1 MVFLV
6 LALLL
11 VLGAIFLR
19 QLGKTGPLN
28 DSELMYVKLA
38 TIPLVLAIAVPALL
52 RLVWSDPDHKRWI
65 QVAGGF
71 GLLVSAAMGVWGIWL
86 MRRAARRKR
95 AWGWP
100 LGGAVLVAGGPALV
114 VYLTTWLLK
123 FMD

>member
-11 VLGAIFLR
+11 VLGAILLR
-19 QLGKTGPLN
+19 QIGKTGPLN
-28 DSELMYVKLA
+28 EAELTYVKLA
-38 TIPLVLAIAVPALL
+38 TMPLVLAIVLPALL
-52 RLVWSDPDHKRWI
+52 RVVWSDPDHKRWI
-65 QVAGGF
+65 QMAGAF
-71 GLLVSAAMGVWGIWL
+71 GLLVSAAMGLWGIL
-86 MRRAARRKR
+86 LVRRAVRRKR

-100 LGGAVLVAGGPALV
+100 LGGAVLIAGSPALV

>member
-1 MVFLV
+1 MVFLI

-11 VLGAIFLR
+11 VLGAILLR
-19 QLGKTGPLN
+19 QIGKTGPLN
-28 DSELMYVKLA
+28 EAELTYVKLA
-38 TIPLVLAIAVPALL
+38 TIPLVLAILVPALL
-52 RLVWSDPDHKRWI
+52 RVAWNDSDHRRWI
-65 QVAGGF
+65 QLAGTF
-71 GLLVSAAMGVWGIWL
+71 GLLVSAAMGLWGIL
-86 MRRAARRKR
+86 LVRRAVRRKR

>member
-6 LALLL
+6 LVLLL
-11 VLGAIFLR
+11 ALGAILLR

-28 DSELMYVKLA
+28 DTELMYVKLA
-38 TIPLVLAIAVPALL
+38 TIPLVLAILIPALL
-52 RLVWSDPDHKRWI
+52 RLIWADPDHKRWI
-65 QVAGGF
+65 ELAGTF
-71 GLLVSAAMGVWGIWL
+71 GLLVSAGMGLWGIL
-86 MRRAARRKR
+86 LVRRAMRRHR

-114 VYLTTWLLK
+114 VYLTTWLIK